1 MVGTRDEKT
10 YMTAKHTSQQSV
22 AEIGR
27 AIWLSHTTTNLE
39 ILRPLLVRAVLFFL
53 GLAAVANIAA
63 TPFIPRS
70 DTFIRLG
77 VSAAV
82 LGAIP
87 LVGVVERR
95 WGIHVAS
102 SLLVVAL
109 WLVASFPVA
118 LRGVHS
124 AGYSAYLLIIVIGV
138 TLLGNRGGL
147 LVTGASAVFGA
158 MAVYME
164 KTGLL
169 EAGPLDPILIWSAH
183 LIFAVLITAVV
194 SLAYYLLNSAL
205 KETRESEEQLT
216 ESNSKLSTG
225 TVALHQANRAFQL
238 ISACNQAITRSTSI
252 ESILKSASASLV
264 EVGNYKLSIFTMR
277 SEAEPQTMQPVAHAG
292 DLQLVGGIEGAERLF
307 SPDSAIHGYTE
318 YALQS
323 GQPVIFPWP
332 EINAVESRLPASPA
346 NAYCGLF
353 PLIKD
358 GTVAGILLV
367 FSVSASSVQN
377 LPLQNPPLQEE
388 IFTAEE
394 VNLLSDLAGDIAYG
408 IVALRSITRQKE
420 ESARLKM
427 SNELLTATLASI
439 DHAVFVIE
447 GSERIVRMCNAAAE
461 RIFGYK
467 AEELIGQPISTLHR
481 DQESYQAFIRNRAA
495 NLPNGTPYR
504 TKLITQHRDGS
515 QRYTDV
521 TLTPLLHS
529 MSMLAGEVSVVR
541 DITEEHKREEQ
552 LKASEASY
560 RDLFNSMREGFVLH
574 EMLYDDTGQAID
586 YRFIEVN
593 PAFETITG
601 IKRDDVMGKTVS
613 TLFPATAPSFIAR
626 FARVVE
632 TGEPVNGEELLSDLG
647 KYVDFTAFR
656 PRPGQFVVTFHD
668 ITDRRAAQR
677 ALEEERSLLAQ
688 RVSERT
694 AELTQANADLAE
706 TARHKDEF
714 LASVSHELRTPLNAI
729 LGITEAMSEEI
740 YGPLNEIQQRKLHNI
755 EESGHHLL
763 TLINEVLD
771 MAKIESG
778 KLELEIEKVGI
789 RMICEASL
797 RLTRQAATQKRI
809 HVDLQ
814 IDSSIDVIE
823 ADGRR
828 LKQMLIN
835 LLGNAVKFTPEDKE
849 IGLRVSSNDR
859 QGVVHFTVWDTG
871 IGIAPDQQKRLF
883 KPFVQVD
890 SKLTRQYNG
899 TGLGLA
905 LVDKMAQLH
914 GGTVSLESEL
924 GRGSEFTITLPVK
937 VNRISASADAN
948 EEAASLSALADT
960 PATAE
965 VDAPTL
971 QSPQVALSV
980 LIADENEARA
990 QSIAVYF
997 ADKGYHVQSVRNH
1010 TDTIH
1015 SVQEQYYHL
1024 IVIDLQTSNR
1034 AGVETI
1040 QQIRAEGRCRFSP
1053 IVALTGQPTPE
1064 ERQQCQHV
1072 GATAY
1077 WERSGQSQSFFEAFE
1092 ELLQRELLS

>member
-1 MVGTRDEKT
+1 
-10 YMTAKHTSQQSV
+10 MTAKQTSQQSV

-27 AIWLSHTTTNLE
+27 ALWLSHTTTNLE

-53 GLAAVANIAA
+53 GLAGVANIVAI
-63 TPFIPRS
+63 PFIPRS
-70 DTFIRLG
+70 DIFIRLG

-82 LGAIP
+82 FGAIP
-87 LVGVVERR
+87 LVWFIERH
-95 WGIHVAS
+95 WGIHTAS
-102 SLLVVAL
+102 RLLVMTL

-138 TLLGNRGGL
+138 TLLGNRGGVV
-147 LVTGASAVFGA
+147 VTVTSAGFGA
-158 MAVYME
+158 IVVYME
-164 KTGLL
+164 KIGWL

-183 LIFAVLITAVV
+183 LIFAVVITAVV

-205 KETRESEEQLT
+205 QETRESEEQLT
-216 ESNSKLSTG
+216 ESNRMLSEG

-238 ISACNQAITRSTSI
+238 ISACNQAITRSTST
-252 ESILKSASASLV
+252 ESILQSASASLI
-264 EVGNYKLSIFTMR
+264 EVGNYQLSIFAMR
-277 SEAEPQTMQPVAHAG
+277 SDAAPQTMKPAAYTG
-292 DLQLVGGIEGAERLF
+292 DLQLVGGLEGAERLF
-307 SPDSAIHGYTE
+307 SPDSAIHGYAECARQT
-318 YALQS
+318 
-323 GQPVIFPWP
+323 GQPVIFPWT
-332 EINAVESRLPASPA
+332 EINAVESKLAASPA

-353 PLIKD
+353 PLTKD

-367 FSVSASSVQN
+367 FSVPNSSVQDFS
-377 LPLQNPPLQEE
+377 LQNFPLQED

-394 VNLLSDLAGDIAYG
+394 VNLLFDLAGDIAYG
-408 IVALRSITRQKE
+408 IVALHSITRQQE
-420 ESARLKM
+420 EAARLKM

-447 GSERIVRMCNAAAE
+447 GPERIVRMCNAAVE
-461 RIFGYK
+461 RIFGYE
-467 AEELIGQPISTLHR
+467 AEDLIGQPISILHR
-481 DQESYQAFIRNRAA
+481 DQESYQEFIHNRAA
-495 NLPNGTPYR
+495 SLPHSTPYR
-504 TKLITQHRDGS
+504 TKLTTRHRDGS

-521 TLTPLLHS
+521 TLTPLLYS
-529 MSMLAGEVSVVR
+529 MSMLTGEVSVVR
-541 DITEEHKREEQ
+541 DITEEHRRDEL

-560 RDLFNSMREGFVLH
+560 RDLFNSMREGFILF
-574 EMLYDDTGQAID
+574 EMIYDATGQAVD
-586 YRFIEVN
+586 YKFIETN

-601 IKRDDVMGKTVS
+601 IKREDVVGQTVYTIFPS
-613 TLFPATAPSFIAR
+613 TDPATIAT

-632 TGEPVNGEELLSDLG
+632 TGKPVSGEEFILILG

-668 ITDRRAAQR
+668 ITDRRAAQQS
-677 ALEEERSLLAQ
+677 LEEERALLAQ
-688 RVSERT
+688 RVAERT

-740 YGPLNEIQQRKLHNI
+740 YGPLNDTQRRKLHNI

-763 TLINEVLD
+763 VLINEVLD

-797 RLTRQAATQKRI
+797 RLTRQPATQKRI

-814 IDSSIDVIE
+814 IDSSVDVIE

-835 LLGNAVKFTPEDKE
+835 LLGNAIKFTPEDKE
-849 IGLRVSSNDR
+849 IGLRVTSDDR

-871 IGIAPDQQKRLF
+871 IGISPEQQKRLF

-914 GGTVSLESEL
+914 GGTVKLESEL

-948 EEAASLSALADT
+948 DEAASVSTSADT
-960 PATAE
+960 PATTE
-965 VDAPTL
+965 VDALAL
-971 QSPQVALSV
+971 QSTAVVLSV

-990 QSIAVYF
+990 QVIAAYF
-997 ADKGYHVQSVRNH
+997 ADKAYHVQCVHNH

-1015 SVQEQYYHL
+1015 NVQEQYHHL
-1024 IVIDLQTSNR
+1024 ILIDLQMSNS
-1034 AGVETI
+1034 AGVEII
-1040 QQIRAEGRCRFSP
+1040 QQIRAESRCRFSP
-1053 IVALTGQPTPE
+1053 IVALTGRPTSE
-1064 ERQQCQHV
+1064 ERQQCQQV

-1077 WERSGQSQSFFEAFE
+1077 LDRSGQSESFFAAFE
-1092 ELLQRELLS
+1092 ELLQREILF